1 MLKDP
6 TGSMSY
12 HGQDIPFFYES
23 VLDNIR
29 DRIAAYRAA
38 NGSGTGV
45 LTTGTRPD

>member
-1 MLKDP
+1 
-6 TGSMSY
+6 MSY

-38 NGSGTGV
+38 NGATGIRA
-45 LTTGTRPD
+45 TGSRPD